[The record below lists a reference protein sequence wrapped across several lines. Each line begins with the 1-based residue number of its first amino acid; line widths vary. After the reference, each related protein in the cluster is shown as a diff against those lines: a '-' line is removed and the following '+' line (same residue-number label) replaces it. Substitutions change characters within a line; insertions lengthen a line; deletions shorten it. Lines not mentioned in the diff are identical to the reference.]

1 MERNVYDNETQE
13 KKFTI
18 ISVEDDDDSD
28 ANRILNDAKEEAN
41 HKIQEFRIWMNENMN
56 AEEHKARTERL
67 KSELNELM
75 ERTRKKLEEFNDR
88 EDVKQ
93 GKERVAAAADK
104 LTSYV
109 NDGIEEVLKNEVV
122 SNVISTVSDTI
133 GTVVNDDRVR
143 KNVKKLK
150 KGTLKVAEHAFN
162 GLKRVLDT
170 DDDESQKG

>member
-18 ISVEDDDDSD
+18 ISVEDDDSD

-56 AEEHKARTERL
+56 AEERKARTERL